1 MSEYIDSIL
10 GIDGKF
16 SKESCNYQP
25 RQQQIDMSNSV
36 ELALNS
42 RKHALIEAGT
52 GTGKTF
58 AYLVPAIKYSFEN
71 KVKVVISTK
80 TKNLQSQILNKDIPF
95 LKKILPFNFV
105 AEKIVGIGNYVCFYR
120 LMKHLNSDNIDNIK
134 ETRDVVSF
142 YCNNND
148 NFLKIHELA
157 KQKRSLLDEI
167 DNKDSNA
174 SSIIKRIESI
184 SLEDDESDEL
194 DDDGDIGSSSGTRE
208 DFGDNIDNKLW
219 SNICA
224 ESDSCHKK
232 TCDFYEQCFYF
243 KAKERQKSANILIVN
258 HALFFSDL
266 SVRKAVNFTLDN
278 AVLPKHNVVIFDE
291 AHDIENVAS
300 NFMGIQVSNYRL
312 KHFAGTLASNIN
324 NNKTLR
330 KIVGTK
336 MLNELA
342 NIVEE
347 ITLETI
353 SFFNDIR
360 EKYSKK
366 EGSSFTLRLKE
377 PNFVN
382 HMPLI
387 GILEKIKKCIS
398 NIIESITKEEESNR
412 EVKDLKV
419 FVERTD
425 LLMIQLNKLIS
436 IKEEDWAFWVDISE
450 KKVAICGS
458 PIDIAKE
465 LRTNLFGRIDSCILT
480 SATIAVNNGFNFIAE
495 RLGIDNIKDCITL
508 MVGSPFDYFNQAM
521 LCIPEDSMEPTVN
534 NSEQFAERVSE
545 QIKKIVKISEGRAFV
560 LFTSYKLM
568 NDVYDLIIETLNDWE
583 YPAFRQSSNCSRDK
597 LIQEFLD
604 NKNSILFATESFWQ
618 GIDVPGEKLSCV
630 IIPKIPFANPS
641 EPLVAARMDFIKE
654 KGLNPF
660 VTYSLPDSILKLKQG
675 TGRLI
680 RRETDTGVVAILD
693 RRILTKGYGHQII
706 NSLPKYYQ
714 TKDIEQLKLV
724 FNK

>member
-10 GIDGKF
+10 GANGIF
-16 SKESCNYQP
+16 SKESDSYQP

-36 ELALNS
+36 ELALNA

-71 KVKVVISTK
+71 NVKVIISTK

-95 LKKILPFNFV
+95 LKKILPFDFV
-105 AEKIVGIGNYVCFYR
+105 AEKIVGISNYICFYR
-120 LMKHLNSDNIDNIK
+120 LMKYLNSENIDNIK
-134 ETRDVVSF
+134 EIRDIVSF

-148 NFLKIHELA
+148 KFLKIHELS
-157 KQKRSLLDEI
+157 KQKRSLLDEL
-167 DNKDSNA
+167 DEDSNT

-184 SLEDDESDEL
+184 ISDDEEEINEIDDSDFENN
-194 DDDGDIGSSSGTRE
+194 GGTRE
-208 DFGDNIDNKLW
+208 DFCDNIDNKLW

-243 KAKERQKSANILIVN
+243 KAKERQRSANVLIVN

-266 SVRKAVNFTLDN
+266 AVRKAVNFTMDN

-300 NFMGIQVSNYRL
+300 NFMGIQVSNHRL
-312 KHFAGTLASNIN
+312 KHFTGTLVSNIN

-336 MLNELA
+336 ILNELA

-382 HMPLI
+382 HMPLM
-387 GILEKIKKCIS
+387 GILDKIKNSIS
-398 NIIESITKEEESNR
+398 DIVECITKEEESNR

-425 LLMIQLNKLIS
+425 LLMIQLNRLMS
-436 IKEEDWAFWVDISE
+436 MREEDWAFWVDISE
-450 KKVAICGS
+450 KKIAICGS

-465 LRTNLFGRIDSCILT
+465 LRTNLFGRIDSCVLT
-480 SATIAVNNGFNFIAE
+480 SATIAVNNSFNFIAE
-495 RLGIDNIKDCITL
+495 RLGIDDVDDCITL

-521 LCIPEDSMEPTVN
+521 LCVPEDSMEPTVN

-545 QIKKIVKISEGRAFV
+545 QIKKIIKISEGRAFI

-597 LIQEFLD
+597 LIQQFLD

-618 GIDVPGEKLSCV
+618 GVDVPGEKLSCV

-660 VTYSLPDSILKLKQG
+660 ATYSLPDSILKLKQG

-680 RRETDTGVVAILD
+680 RRETDTGVLAILD
-693 RRILTKGYGHQII
+693 RRILTKNYGHQII

>member
-10 GIDGKF
+10 GANGIF
-16 SKESCNYQP
+16 SKESDNYQP

-36 ELALNS
+36 ELALNA

-71 KVKVVISTK
+71 NVKVIVSTK

-95 LKKILPFNFV
+95 LKKILPFDFV
-105 AEKIVGIGNYVCFYR
+105 AEKIVGISNYICFYR
-120 LMKHLNSDNIDNIK
+120 LMKYLNSENIDNIN
-134 ETRDVVSF
+134 EIRDIVSF

-148 NFLKIHELA
+148 KFSKIHELS
-157 KQKRSLLDEI
+157 KQKRSLLDEL
-167 DNKDSNA
+167 DEDSNT

-184 SLEDDESDEL
+184 ISDDEETNGIDDSDF
-194 DDDGDIGSSSGTRE
+194 GNNSGTRE
-208 DFGDNIDNKLW
+208 DFCNNIDGKLW

-243 KAKERQKSANILIVN
+243 KAKERQRSANILIVN

-266 SVRKAVNFTLDN
+266 AVRKGVNFTKDN

-300 NFMGIQVSNYRL
+300 NFMGIQVSNHRL
-312 KHFAGTLASNIN
+312 KHFTGTLVSNIN

-336 MLNELA
+336 ILNELA

-382 HMPLI
+382 HMPLM
-387 GILEKIKKCIS
+387 GILDKIKKSISDVVECIS
-398 NIIESITKEEESNR
+398 KEEESNR

-419 FVERTD
+419 FIERTD
-425 LLMIQLNKLIS
+425 SLMVQLNKLMS
-436 IKEEDWAFWVDISE
+436 MREEDWAFWVDISE
-450 KKVAICGS
+450 KKIAICGS

-480 SATIAVNNGFNFIAE
+480 SATIAVNNSFNFIAE
-495 RLGIDNIKDCITL
+495 RLGIDDVDDCITL

-521 LCIPEDSMEPTVN
+521 LCVPEDSMEPTIN

-545 QIKKIVKISEGRAFV
+545 QIKRIVKISEGRAFI

-568 NDVYDLIIETLNDWE
+568 NDVYDLLIEILNDWE
-583 YPAFRQSSNCSRDK
+583 YPSFRQSSNCSRDK
-597 LIQEFLD
+597 LIQQFLD
-604 NKNSILFATESFWQ
+604 NKNSILFGTESFWQ
-618 GIDVPGEKLSCV
+618 GVDVPGEKLSCV

-680 RRETDTGVVAILD
+680 RRETDTGIVAILD
-693 RRILTKGYGHQII
+693 RRILTKNYGHQII

-714 TKDIEQLKLV
+714 TKDIDQIKLV